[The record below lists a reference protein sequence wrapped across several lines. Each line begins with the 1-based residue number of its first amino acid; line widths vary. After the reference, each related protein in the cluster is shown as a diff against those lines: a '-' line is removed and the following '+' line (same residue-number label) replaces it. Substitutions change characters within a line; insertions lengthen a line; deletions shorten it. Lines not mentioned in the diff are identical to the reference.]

1 MVDRDLRGG
10 GGDKGGWRVG
20 EQSAMGSCSSR
31 SDPIFSQCTSLIG
44 ERALG
49 KEVALRAYV
58 LPSRSEIAIHQ
69 ALFLYLL
76 HPRAGGVLLS
86 KYKVLGGQPFLRD
99 SSLITD
105 F

>member
-1 MVDRDLRGG
+1 M
-10 GGDKGGWRVG
+10 G

-69 ALFLYLL
+69 ALFLYRLFT
-76 HPRAGGVLLS
+76 RTRVGCFSES
-86 KYKVLGGQPFLRD
+86 KISD
-99 SSLITD
+99 
-105 F
+105 